1 MNPDKKNKK
10 IPWRSEAWKKA
21 AERFFFIPACFPV
34 AVLLYALNSKSY
46 KYFGLFVINLL
57 VMIVAILLI
66 YKGIHDPLI
75 LFFIGIVLFSI
86 DWGCASVILYFTEI
100 PVKDPEPIFVTGSL
114 SAIPDSPVNK
124 VEAMGRTLVTNLRKW
139 KKEIESVPLQNDIEE
154 LVQICLIVMKR
165 NDVEAWK
172 FFTTYADKLELM
184 LSKYDEIENTRINSP
199 EMLHTMGLIE
209 KSISEI
215 VVAFRNEV
223 NEMYKKDMIDLNA
236 ETKAFMY
243 NLRNKGLIG

>member
-1 MNPDKKNKK
+1 
-10 IPWRSEAWKKA
+10 
-21 AERFFFIPACFPV
+21 
-34 AVLLYALNSKSY
+34 
-46 KYFGLFVINLL
+46 
-57 VMIVAILLI
+57 
-66 YKGIHDPLI
+66 
-75 LFFIGIVLFSI
+75 
-86 DWGCASVILYFTEI
+86 
-100 PVKDPEPIFVTGSL
+100 
-114 SAIPDSPVNK
+114 
-124 VEAMGRTLVTNLRKW
+124 MGRTLVTNLRKW